1 MLKSISFSSIITVS
15 QVSCSLYF
23 SILINISNKFR
34 KFRSKLKASVPY
46 LTASNVCDNGQ
57 TTEEAGWIQSP
68 NYPNTQSNINNC
80 AFTVKTANNVQRI
93 FTLYSIETTLHNP
106 SNNQE

>member
-15 QVSCSLYF
+15 QVSFSIYF
-23 SILINISNKFR
+23 SILINMSNKFQ
-34 KFRSKLKASVPY
+34 SKLKASVPY